1 MSPPGQVRETQL
13 VSELPAAVMTRAG
26 QEAVMLSAVAEAVV
40 VSEAEVDVVVA
51 VTVAEVEEKEPVME
65 FV

>member
-1 MSPPGQVRETQL
+1 MFPPGQVRENQL

-26 QEAVMLSAVAEAVV
+26 QEAVMLSAVAVAVV
-40 VSEAEVDVVVA
+40 VAEVDVVVA

-65 FV
+65 YV